1 MTTNTFK
8 YILSLFAAIFVPFVC
23 VAQEHDGEGYHI
35 SEKAG
40 YGLPGNAVD
49 LGLSVLWSDRNVG
62 STGPTDMGR
71 IFGYGDITGSVTSF
85 ALDDYIS
92 QDVSGTDRDPA
103 YVFWGSGWRMPTA
116 SEIDELVNRC
126 EWRWAVRNGVP
137 GFIVK
142 GRNGAI
148 FLPVTGQRS
157 GDKLAFQQTRGYYWS
172 GDISDSDHD
181 YASALFFHKGGKMLK
196 DYRKFYGF
204 AIRPVREEF

>member
-1 MTTNTFK
+1 MTTNA
-8 YILSLFAAIFVPFVC
+8 ILHIISLLAVLFAPLAC
-23 VAQEHDGEGYHI
+23 VAQTHDADGSHI
-35 SEKAG
+35 SERAG

-49 LGLSVLWSDRNVG
+49 LGLSVLWSDHNVG
-62 STGPTDMGR
+62 ATGPTDQGR

-85 ALDDYIS
+85 VYADYVS
-92 QDVSGTDRDPA
+92 QDVSGTDRDLA

-116 SEIDELVNRC
+116 SEIKELVDRC
-126 EWRWAVRNGVP
+126 EWRWVVRNGVP

-157 GDKLAFQQTRGYYWS
+157 GEELAFQQTRGYYWS
-172 GDISDSDHD
+172 GEISEVDHD

-196 DYRKFYGF
+196 EYRKFYGF

>member
-1 MTTNTFK
+1 MTTNAIPHIFTL
-8 YILSLFAAIFVPFVC
+8 IAALFASLAC
-23 VAQEHDGEGYHI
+23 VAQTGDDDELHI
-35 SEKAG
+35 SERAG

-49 LGLSVLWSDRNVG
+49 LGLSVLWSDHNVG
-62 STGPTDMGR
+62 ATGPTDQGR

-85 ALDDYIS
+85 VFADYIS
-92 QDVSGTDRDPA
+92 QDISGSDRDPA

-116 SEIDELVNRC
+116 SEIKELIDRC

-142 GRNGAI
+142 GRNSAI

-157 GDKLAFQQTRGYYWS
+157 GEELAFQQTRGYYWS
-172 GDISDSDHD
+172 GEISEVDHD

-196 DYRKFYGF
+196 QYKKFYGF
-204 AIRPVREEF
+204 AVRPVKEEF